1 MRNPP
6 GVSQPDACVD
16 FLAAWRPDR
25 GLSNYKLL
33 ARSVLDDIP
42 HSKLIAESSLGS
54 SLKGHN
60 RPRYLTEVQLNQ
72 LNQGRSQ
79 GPLRATRQHVDLLI
93 TARHGLRVTE
103 AVDLHWDQVDF
114 AKGYLHIRRL
124 KKRH

>member
-1 MRNPP
+1 MLTFSPL
-6 GVSQPDACVD
+6 GGLIVASIITSYLPDQ
-16 FLAAWRPDR
+16 
-25 GLSNYKLL
+25 
-33 ARSVLDDIP
+33 
-42 HSKLIAESSLGS
+42 SSMTF
-54 SLKGHN
+54 HIV
-60 RPRYLTEVQLNQ
+60 YLTEVQLNQ